1 MTLYNLDHKI
11 TLITGAGS
19 GIGRET
25 SLAFAKENVQLI
37 LLDKNT
43 GGILE
48 TEKMIVSEHRPL
60 CITADITKEQEV
72 KDAVQ
77 QVIERFGKID
87 ILVNCTGVSTMQW
100 SWNLTEEEWDFNM
113 DVNAKG
119 CWLIC
124 KHVIPHM
131 IKEKAGRIVL
141 TASMAGKQG
150 APLLAHYCASKYA
163 VIGLCESIA
172 KEVAQYNITVNA
184 VCPGYVKT
192 PMQDREVQWEAKLRG
207 IDDPEKVR
215 EEYIALTPLG
225 RLSVP
230 DDIAKGILFLAS
242 DQAAFMT
249 GETIKISGGQL

>member
-1 MTLYNLDHKI
+1 MYNLDAKI
-11 TLITGAGS
+11 TVITGAAS

-25 SLAFAKENVQLI
+25 TKAFARENVQLV
-37 LLDKNT
+37 LMDKN
-43 GGILE
+43 LE
-48 TEKMIVSEHRPL
+48 GLKDTVEMLGKIQYEPL
-60 CITADITKEQEV
+60 IISMDITKEQEV
-72 KDAVQ
+72 KHAVDQ
-77 QVIERFGKID
+77 AIEKFGKID
-87 ILVNCTGVSTMQW
+87 ILVNCAGVSTMQW

-124 KHVIPHM
+124 KHVVPHM
-131 IKEKAGRIVL
+131 MKEKSGRIVL
-141 TASMAGKQG
+141 TASMGGKQG
-150 APLLAHYCASKYA
+150 APLLAHYCASKFA

-172 KEVAQYNITVNA
+172 KEVAPYHITVNA

-215 EEYIALTPLG
+215 EEYITLTPLG

-249 GETIKISGGQL
+249 GETVKISGGQL